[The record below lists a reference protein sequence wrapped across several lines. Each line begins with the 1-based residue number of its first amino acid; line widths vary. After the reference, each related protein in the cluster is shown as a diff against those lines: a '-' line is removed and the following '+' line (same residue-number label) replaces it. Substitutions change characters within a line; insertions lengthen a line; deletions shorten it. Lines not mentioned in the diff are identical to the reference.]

1 MDIGHGVK
9 APGYYVQRAGGL
21 FPAPIPQDSSDLER
35 IESLFYFL
43 GTLLAKCIQD
53 NRLIDLPL
61 SKPFLKM
68 MCYGGSGRNVG
79 KHYSALSQRNSSPS
93 DSFWTNDDLI
103 SSSEHVDK
111 ELILDPPKTHQNSG
125 PPWYAG
131 ILTEEDFAIVDP
143 HRAYFLQQLKE
154 LTTRKQNILKKS
166 ISKDQKNILMQDLK
180 IPPPD
185 SGNGVRLEDL
195 G

>member
-1 MDIGHGVK
+1 MK

-68 MCYGGSGRNVG
+68 MCYGGSIRQTS
-79 KHYSALSQRNSSPS
+79 KHCSYMPSQRNSSPCE
-93 DSFWTNDDLI
+93 SFWTNEDLI
-103 SSSEHVDK
+103 SSSEYVDK
-111 ELILDPPKTHQNSG
+111 ELILDPPKTYQNTG

-131 ILTEEDFAIVDP
+131 ILKEEDFALVDP
-143 HRAYFLQQLKE
+143 HRAYFLSQLKE
-154 LTTRKQNILKKS
+154 LSTRKQNILKKP
-166 ISKDQKNILMQDLK
+166 ISKGQKNLLMQDLR
-180 IPPPD
+180 IPPPSPD
-185 SGNGVRLEDL
+185 SENGVRLEDL
-195 G
+195 R